1 MFKNLKTICFSFT
14 LFSFLLIQANTN
26 KKKILTIGGAQKDIL
41 LLSKKNQNTFLLKGQ
56 KIELEN
62 PDETSFPGGGAVN
75 GAIAFKKLDYDVSTF
90 LKIGN
95 DKTGKFFIK
104 ELEKRNISTDDIIIS
119 PKFGTGTSYLIPTDD
134 GDNSVLVYRGTN
146 EHLKID
152 EIPNK
157 SIAKSFLIY
166 ITSLSKE
173 SIQILQ
179 PVLDEAR
186 KNNTIIALIPTK
198 AQLTQECETLKKSLE
213 YVDILFLNKR
223 EAILLSKNLPTNITK
238 SENESTYPKLLKHE
252 FVLEEFVK
260 QIIKFGPKIIVVTN
274 GSDGAYVATN
284 DTLFYHP
291 SISTTVIST
300 TGAGDAFAS
309 TFTAELFKEKN
320 SINSIN
326 NEDVEKAICYG
337 ILNSTSVISHLS
349 ANEGLLSQEKLDEKF
364 KENKTNLIQKFS
376 LEQY

>member
-1 MFKNLKTICFSFT
+1 MFKNLKLISISLT
-14 LFSFLLIQANTN
+14 LFSFLSIQAETN
-26 KKKILTIGGAQKDIL
+26 KKKILTIGGAQKDVL
-41 LLSKKNQNTFLLKGQ
+41 LISKKDQNAFLLKGQ

-62 PDETSFPGGGAVN
+62 PHETSFPGGGAVN

-104 ELEKRNISTDDIIIS
+104 ELEKRNISTDNIIIS

-146 EHLKID
+146 EHLKED
-152 EIPNK
+152 EIPKK
-157 SIAKSFLIY
+157 SIANSFLIY
-166 ITSLSKE
+166 ITSLSKD

-179 PVLDEAR
+179 PVLNEAI
-186 KNNTIIALIPTK
+186 KNNTITALIPTK
-198 AQLTQECETLKKSLE
+198 AQLMQECETLKKSLE
-213 YVDILFLNKR
+213 SVDILFLNKR
-223 EAILLSKNLPTNITK
+223 EAQLLSSNLENDNKKLEDKNKL
-238 SENESTYPKLLKHE
+238 PKLLKHE

-260 QIIKFGPKIIVVTN
+260 QIIKFGPKIVIVTN
-274 GSDGAYVATN
+274 GSDGVYVATKN
-284 DTLFYHP
+284 SLFYHP
-291 SISTTVIST
+291 AISTTVIST

-326 NEDVEKAICYG
+326 DENIEKAICYG
-337 ILNSTSVISHLS
+337 VLNSASVIGRLS
-349 ANEGLLSQEKLDEKF
+349 ANEGLLSQKELDGKF
-364 KENKTNLIQKFS
+364 EVNKTDLIQKFN
-376 LEQY
+376 L